1 MRSPGWLQAVPSSR
15 TWCSLCP
22 NTAAVQC
29 FGRGV
34 GSAAPIQ
41 HGQSTARQ
49 PWQSWLSV
57 LSVPCS
63 LTCCRL
69 AQTSCS
75 YSACQQTLIKLPDW
89 SELLRFVFG
98 SCKKRRRQ
106 FLNDF
111 LVKLLHSR
119 QYKLL
124 CQVFNKS
131 FICLS
136 TFSVD
141 NLIIGLMS

>member
-1 MRSPGWLQAVPSSR
+1 MQFVPKHSSC
-15 TWCSLCP
+15 T
-22 NTAAVQC
+22 V
-29 FGRGV
+29 FGRCV

-49 PWQSWLSV
+49 PWRSW

-98 SCKKRRRQ
+98 GRKKRRRQ
-106 FLNDF
+106 FLNDY
-111 LVKLLHSR
+111 LVKLLRSR